1 MWVVSSVNKS
11 AFSHLLLP
19 SLLYKWV
26 GFDAG
31 LPPSVPHVL
40 TVPIS
45 IDVGDRSDDI
55 FILFNVLEEFFKPA
69 RPQFF

>member
-1 MWVVSSVNKS
+1 MGVIGGVYKG
-11 AFSHLLLP
+11 FLSHLRLPPLLKTW
-19 SLLYKWV
+19 S

-31 LPPSVPHVL
+31 LSPTVPHVL

-55 FILFNVLEEFFKPA
+55 FIFFNVLEEFIEPA
-69 RPQFF
+69 RP